1 LTTIPN
7 LKQSRLFFSNLEKE
21 GRKIS
26 NRLED
31 GNSSDHQNKWSESMH
46 TLLKDSPGKNM
57 VMLGA
62 LVQTGTVPL
71 WPELFRQVLRQ
82 KTKPAFV
89 EMNLKAFDLGSK
101 ASNGAG

>member
-1 LTTIPN
+1 
-7 LKQSRLFFSNLEKE
+7 
-21 GRKIS
+21 
-26 NRLED
+26 
-31 GNSSDHQNKWSESMH
+31 M
-46 TLLKDSPGKNM
+46 KDRPGKNM

-62 LVQTGTVPL
+62 LVQTGEMPL
-71 WPELFRQVLRQ
+71 NPELFRQVLRQ

>member
-1 LTTIPN
+1 
-7 LKQSRLFFSNLEKE
+7 
-21 GRKIS
+21 
-26 NRLED
+26 
-31 GNSSDHQNKWSESMH
+31 
-46 TLLKDSPGKNM
+46 M